1 MAHVNLH
8 HKAEPSV
15 DYADPSNPISL
26 PFACPMP
33 ASRSPHADPGLPY
46 DSGMQSPFGA
56 VAHGGGGPG
65 RGHAADTRHTDT
77 RHGLDAHLRDE
88 VLPQLADMQQ
98 FPALGAGLAGGRG
111 GAATPSDASSP
122 TAGMSALAHQAA
134 AAAVRGTAATP
145 K

>member
-1 MAHVNLH
+1 
-8 HKAEPSV
+8 
-15 DYADPSNPISL
+15 
-26 PFACPMP
+26 
-33 ASRSPHADPGLPY
+33 
-46 DSGMQSPFGA
+46 MQSPFGA
-56 VAHGGGGPG
+56 VAHGGGGSG
-65 RGHAADTRHTDT
+65 RGHAADT

-134 AAAVRGTAATP
+134 AAAVRGTATP